1 MTDTPITPAE
11 RDELAAEYALGA
23 LDGDALV
30 QARELA
36 AADPLFRAEVARW
49 SGRLAPLLDD
59 VPPLAAPA
67 RLWSRIERG
76 LGGDAAS
83 SNVVYLN
90 RRVNAWRGIA
100 AGATALAASLAIVLV
115 TQPLAT
121 PAPPVAIAAQAPL
134 AAMLGDNQRD
144 LKLMASYDPAS
155 RRLMVAAASDMPADP
170 GHAHEL
176 WMIPADGKPRSLGT
190 MPGPKMRAQLP
201 MPMAGQL
208 REGVTLA
215 LSIEP
220 MGGSPTGL
228 PTGPVIA
235 SGKLERA

>member
-11 RDELAAEYALGA
+11 RGELAAEYALGV
-23 LDGDALV
+23 LDGDAL
-30 QARELA
+30 ARARALA
-36 AADPLFRAEVARW
+36 ATDPVFRAEVARW

-59 VPPLAAPA
+59 VPSVAPPA
-67 RLWSRIERG
+67 RTWPAI
-76 LGGDAAS
+76 DAAIGS
-83 SNVVYLN
+83 PPQASNVIYLN
-90 RRVNAWRGIA
+90 RRVNLWRGIA

-115 TQPLAT
+115 TQPSQPLT
-121 PAPPVAIAAQAPL
+121 QPVAIAAQAPL
-134 AAMLGDNQRD
+134 AAMLGDDQRD

-201 MPMAGQL
+201 MPMASQF

-215 LSIEP
+215 LSVEP

>member
-1 MTDTPITPAE
+1 MTDTPISLAE
-11 RDELAAEYALGA
+11 RDELAAEFALGV
-23 LDGDALV
+23 LDGTAL
-30 QARELA
+30 ARARSLA
-36 AADPLFRAEVARW
+36 AADPQFRAEVARW

-59 VPPLAAPA
+59 VTPIAPPA
-67 RLWSRIERG
+67 RAWSGI
-76 LGGDAAS
+76 DAAIGGS
-83 SNVVYLN
+83 PKPDNVVYLN
-90 RRVNAWRGIA
+90 RRVNLWRGLA
-100 AGATALAASLAIVLV
+100 AGATALAASLAVVLV
-115 TQPLAT
+115 TQPPQSL
-121 PAPPVAIAAQAPL
+121 APPVAVAALAPL
-134 AAMLGDNQRD
+134 AAMLGDDQRD

-155 RRLMVAAASDMPADP
+155 RRLMVAAASDMPTDP

-190 MPGPKMRAQLP
+190 MPGPKMRAELPLP
-201 MPMAGQL
+201 MAKQF

-215 LSIEP
+215 LSVEP

>member
-11 RDELAAEYALGA
+11 RDDLAAEYALGV
-23 LDGDALV
+23 LDGEALEL
-30 QARELA
+30 ARSLA
-36 AADPLFRAEVARW
+36 AADPVFRAEVARW

-59 VPPLAAPA
+59 VQPVAPPA
-67 RLWSRIERG
+67 RTWPAI
-76 LGGDAAS
+76 DAAIGGPPQA
-83 SNVVYLN
+83 SNIVYLN
-90 RRVNAWRGIA
+90 RRVNLWRGIA

-115 TQPLAT
+115 TQPSRPL
-121 PAPPVAIAAQAPL
+121 APPVAVAAQAPL
-134 AAMLGDNQRD
+134 AAMLGDDQRD

-155 RRLMVAAASDMPADP
+155 RRLMVAAASDMPTDP

-201 MPMAGQL
+201 MPMAKEF

-215 LSIEP
+215 LSVEP

>member
-11 RDELAAEYALGA
+11 RDELAAEYALGV
-23 LDGDALV
+23 LDGEALAH
-30 QARELA
+30 ARSLA
-36 AADPLFRAEVARW
+36 ASDPEFRNQVAQW
-49 SGRLAPLLDD
+49 SGRLAPLLDEI
-59 VPPLAAPA
+59 PPVSPPA
-67 RLWSRIERG
+67 RLWSVIDRG
-76 LGGDAAS
+76 LGGVAA

-90 RRVNAWRGIA
+90 RRLNLWRGIA

-115 TQPLAT
+115 TQPSQPL
-121 PAPPVAIAAQAPL
+121 APPVAVVAQAPL
-134 AAMLGDNQRD
+134 AAMLGDEQRD

-201 MPMAGQL
+201 MPMASQF

-215 LSIEP
+215 LSVEP

>member
-11 RDELAAEYALGA
+11 RDELAAEFALGV
-23 LDGDALV
+23 LDGEAL
-30 QARELA
+30 ARARSLVTL
-36 AADPLFRAEVARW
+36 DPEFRANIARW

-59 VPPLAAPA
+59 VAPIAPPAHTWPNIDAA
-67 RLWSRIERG
+67 
-76 LGGDAAS
+76 LGGLAKPD
-83 SNVVYLN
+83 NVVYLN
-90 RRVNAWRGIA
+90 RRVNLWRGIA
-100 AGATALAASLAIVLV
+100 VGATALAASLAIVLV
-115 TQPLAT
+115 TQPPQSL
-121 PAPPVAIAAQAPL
+121 APPVAVAAQPPL
-134 AAMLGDNQRD
+134 SAMLGDDQRD

-155 RRLMVAAASDMPADP
+155 RRLMVAAASDLSADA

-201 MPMAGQL
+201 MAMAKEF

-215 LSIEP
+215 LSVEP

-235 SGKLERA
+235 SGKLERG